1 MKEVVADGVHGLKKH
16 GAKDKIDNCT
26 CLICL
31 APPSTYHERTSLDNA
46 PVFLNKS
53 RVLGCSSMHLKI
65 NCCELVFHV
74 AVNKFVSGPL
84 SIYREELLNEN
95 STKAKTKK
103 KMISDKKTSLEK
115 EALTYFQKRFEGPL
129 GQGLRVFVP
138 EPAKGGNS
146 NTGVCTNRFSLF
158 VFKIIT
164 HIQFFLTFKGNRRD
178 FASS

>member
-1 MKEVVADGVHGLKKH
+1 M
-16 GAKDKIDNCT
+16 
-26 CLICL
+26 
-31 APPSTYHERTSLDNA
+31 
-46 PVFLNKS
+46 
-53 RVLGCSSMHLKI
+53 
-65 NCCELVFHV
+65 
-74 AVNKFVSGPL
+74 
-84 SIYREELLNEN
+84 
-95 STKAKTKK
+95 KTKK

-146 NTGVCTNRFSLF
+146 NTGVCANRFSLF

-164 HIQFFLTFKGNRRD
+164 PVQVCLKFQGNRRD